1 MNKNTLSLFLEI
13 NEVNFIF
20 FVGSEDEQ
28 SNFKIAYKLVLP
40 LIGISDNRVSDLG
53 KSLNEIKKN
62 IYIIEKKFNYTFKE
76 ITLILENFNP
86 TFISLSGFKKLNGSQ
101 ILRENITYI
110 INNLKSFVNKVHSEK
125 TILHIFNSKF
135 LLDKKKIE
143 NLPIGLF
150 GDFYAHELSFSLIDE
165 NIFKNLKHIFDS
177 CNLKV
182 KKLFLKS
189 FLKGAYLS
197 NYNNKADTF
206 CQININNAKSKI
218 LYFEN
223 NALKFEQDFKFGSD
237 IIIKDISKITS
248 LKTEFI
254 KNFLIKNELNQNLA
268 DDDLVEEEYFDEGT
282 FRKIKKKL
290 IYQIALARIKEI
302 SELIL
307 FKNINVNYY
316 NKSLKFLF
324 LEMKSN
330 YQLKGLREIYK
341 TIFSLD
347 GSLNLEFLEDFSS
360 EKMLITA
367 NQIVHFGWKKEAI
380 PVAHSNKSLIAR
392 LFDALFD

>member
-206 CQININNAKSKI
+206 CQININNANSKI

-254 KNFLIKNELNQNLA
+254 KN
-268 DDDLVEEEYFDEGT
+268 Y
-282 FRKIKKKL
+282 
-290 IYQIALARIKEI
+290 
-302 SELIL
+302 
-307 FKNINVNYY
+307 
-316 NKSLKFLF
+316 
-324 LEMKSN
+324 
-330 YQLKGLREIYK
+330 
-341 TIFSLD
+341 
-347 GSLNLEFLEDFSS
+347 
-360 EKMLITA
+360 
-367 NQIVHFGWKKEAI
+367 IVF
-380 PVAHSNKSLIAR
+380 
-392 LFDALFD
+392 

>member
-206 CQININNAKSKI
+206 CQININNANSKI